1 MGGTTRPIVI
11 FTSRAV
17 AEATNHNITP
27 SAAGSRARE
36 IVSLTSLIGELDL
49 MGAHADD
56 LLSPHRDDPPPMH
69 VDVCSPPA
77 YNHLTSSH
85 KMINARVEKLTQW
98 PAFRSLLAAHRCPA
112 PASGFYDWQQEGREK
127 HRITLHR
134 QGEDMMAERP
144 LQGKVAMITGAGS
157 PIGLGHAM
165 AMGLVRA
172 GARVV
177 LLDLNASW
185 LEQSAA
191 DMRSI
196 GGADCG
202 FTSGQTSSFWEISPD
217 AWSRVV
223 AVNLSGAFFMAR
235 AVVGHMLTQ
244 GWGRIIGVTT
254 SMDTMWRKGGTPY
267 GPSKAGHEAL
277 VAAMAQELGG
287 TGVTA
292 NVLVPGGATY
302 TNMTAS
308 NPAYDK
314 EKLIRP
320 EVMQAPVV
328 WLASDASNGWNGRR
342 IIAYFWDESLPLE
355 ARLEKASAPA
365 AWPQL
370 GRQAIFPGR

>member
-1 MGGTTRPIVI
+1 M
-11 FTSRAV
+11 
-17 AEATNHNITP
+17 
-27 SAAGSRARE
+27 
-36 IVSLTSLIGELDL
+36 
-49 MGAHADD
+49 AD
-56 LLSPHRDDPPPMH
+56 
-69 VDVCSPPA
+69 
-77 YNHLTSSH
+77 
-85 KMINARVEKLTQW
+85 
-98 PAFRSLLAAHRCPA
+98 
-112 PASGFYDWQQEGREK
+112 
-127 HRITLHR
+127 
-134 QGEDMMAERP
+134 RP

-165 AMGLVRA
+165 AAGLVRA
-172 GARVV
+172 GARVA

-185 LEQSAA
+185 LEQSAT

-196 GGADCG
+196 GGAHCALPIVTDITQPEAVDQAVRRTIAELG
-202 FTSGQTSSFWEISPD
+202 GLHILVNNAGINQRSAGSTSGQTSNFWEISPD

-235 AVVGHMLTQ
+235 AVVGHMRAQ

-254 SMDTMWRKGGTPY
+254 SMDTMWRKGSTPY

-277 VAAMAQELGG
+277 VAVMAQELDG

-314 EKLIRP
+314 AQLIQP
-320 EVMQAPVV
+320 EVMQAPVI
-328 WLASDASNGWNGRR
+328 WLASEASKGFSGRR
-342 IIAYFWDESLPLE
+342 IIAYFWDERLPLE
-355 ARLEKASAPA
+355 ARVEKASAPA